1 MPELDR
7 YSVTDNGEKW
17 LQLGNITGVFG
28 VKGWLKVYANTE
40 DKENILSYQP
50 WYVERNKVR
59 RPVKLK
65 AGKPHGK
72 TIIVQLE
79 GVDDRNEAENWI
91 GCDIYIPS
99 DQLKKLADD
108 EYYWS
113 DLVGLTVI
121 SCDGQ
126 TYGVI
131 KRMLETGA
139 NDVMV
144 VQGDRERLIPFAMDR
159 VIKSID
165 LDEKKMVVDWDAD
178 F

>member
-1 MPELDR
+1 M
-7 YSVTDNGEKW
+7 
-17 LQLGNITGVFG
+17 
-28 VKGWLKVYANTE
+28 
-40 DKENILSYQP
+40 
-50 WYVERNKVR
+50 
-59 RPVKLK
+59 
-65 AGKPHGK
+65 
-72 TIIVQLE
+72 
-79 GVDDRNEAENWI
+79 
-91 GCDIYIPS
+91 
-99 DQLKKLADD
+99 
-108 EYYWS
+108 
-113 DLVGLTVI
+113 GLTVI